1 MDTTTPQIVF
11 DEPSCMDAGWNMDPR
26 EQESAWHA
34 ADVARISS
42 GPTHH
47 EGCSMGMRQIPCDPV
62 QPVQMHVKSCARL
75 VAMTAK
81 AARSKPHLAR
91 RTLLLGIHGSDTNR
105 ISLPPTR
112 RRRSRS
118 RTSVFL
124 PLVHFGKRLTRRA
137 PACADDLIE
146 WQGKR

>member
-11 DEPSCMDAGWNMDPR
+11 DESSCMDAGWNTDPR

-34 ADVARISS
+34 ADVARIPS

-47 EGCSMGMRQIPCDPV
+47 DGCSMGMRQIPCDPV
-62 QPVQMHVKSCARL
+62 QPVQMRVKSRGRL

-81 AARSKPHLAR
+81 AARSNPHLAR
-91 RTLLLGIHGSDTNR
+91 RTLRRWAHDSDTNR
-105 ISLPPTR
+105 ISRSPTR
-112 RRRSRS
+112 RRWSRPP
-118 RTSVFL
+118 FLL
-124 PLVHFGKRLTRRA
+124 PLVHVGQRLTRRA